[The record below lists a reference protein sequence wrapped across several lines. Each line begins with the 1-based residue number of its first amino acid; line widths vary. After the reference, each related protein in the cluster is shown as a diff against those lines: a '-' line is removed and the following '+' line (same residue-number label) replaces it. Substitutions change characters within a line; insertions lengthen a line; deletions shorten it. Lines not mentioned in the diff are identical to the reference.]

1 MAASKSVRTTVTLAP
16 DVAAAVAETQRREGR
31 GVSAVVNDLVRRAL
45 VTEGARREPF
55 VQRTSKMG
63 LLIDV
68 RNVQEA
74 LDIAEGP
81 WRK

>member
-1 MAASKSVRTTVTLAP
+1 MPETLRTTITLAP
-16 DVAAAVAETQRREGR
+16 DVAAAVAARQREENAGI
-31 GVSAVVNDLVRRAL
+31 SAVVNDLLRRAL
-45 VTEGARREPF
+45 VERPVREPF

>member
-1 MAASKSVRTTVTLAP
+1 MTTSESVRTTITLAP
-16 DVAAAVAETQRREGR
+16 DVAAAVAEEQRREGR

-45 VTEGARREPF
+45 VTTIEPREPF

-63 LLIDV
+63 LLVDV

-81 WRK
+81 WRR

>member
-45 VTEGARREPF
+45 VAEGARREPF